1 MLEPAS
7 GKKAVA
13 VYADEMADSKALAR
27 AASSRALTQ
36 EALAPPAQISVALAC
51 ASELAELIELRK
63 DWTALGS
70 WMVGFRPKS
79 ALSVSGV

>member
-1 MLEPAS
+1 MLEPAN

-13 VYADEMADSKALAR
+13 LYADEMADSKALALE
-27 AASSRALTQ
+27 ASSRALAQ
-36 EALAPPAQISVALAC
+36 EALAPPVQISAALAC
-51 ASELAELIELRK
+51 ASVLAELIELRK